1 MKKTQIPSRKKQKVK
16 SVQKISPS
24 DSCFASAKELSEDGI
39 GEFSTDNE
47 QGDDHLEDKK
57 KKCLIVDQFY
67 CNSKDNAIIPTNAP
81 PGQSS
86 STVDDNIT
94 THIQPT
100 PILNDRSVNIVE
112 EKLKPDLENNKKRNN
127 LKNKVSTKKEK
138 VNKFNP
144 SNPGPLEAAWN
155 RQEILKRATTTSS
168 ETIHMNNLSIN
179 VSDVYSKPQNGE
191 SSITNSSLSN
201 RQPLKNFTDLFREI
215 Q

>member
-1 MKKTQIPSRKKQKVK
+1 MKKTQIPSRKKQKIK

-24 DSCFASAKELSEDGI
+24 DSCFGSAKELSEDGI

-47 QGDDHLEDKK
+47 QGDDHLDDKK
-57 KKCLIVDQFY
+57 KKCLIDQFY
-67 CNSKDNAIIPTNAP
+67 CTGKDNAIISINAP
-81 PGQSS
+81 HEQSS
-86 STVDDNIT
+86 STVVDHI

-100 PILNDRSVNIVE
+100 PILNDRSVNIE
-112 EKLKPDLENNKKRNN
+112 EKLKPDLENKKQNN

-155 RQEILKRATTTSS
+155 RQEILKRATTTTTSS
-168 ETIHMNNLSIN
+168 DTIQMNNLSIN
-179 VSDVYSKPQNGE
+179 ISDVNSKPQNGE
-191 SSITNSSLSN
+191 SSIITNSSLSN

>member
-1 MKKTQIPSRKKQKVK
+1 LKKTQIPSRKKQKIK

-24 DSCFASAKELSEDGI
+24 DSCFGSAKELSEDGI

-47 QGDDHLEDKK
+47 QVDDHLEDKK
-57 KKCLIVDQFY
+57 KKCLIDQFY

-86 STVDDNIT
+86 SIVVDSIA
-94 THIQPT
+94 HIQPT

-112 EKLKPDLENNKKRNN
+112 EKLKPDLENNKKQNN

-179 VSDVYSKPQNGE
+179 ISDVNLKPQNGE
-191 SSITNSSLSN
+191 SSITHSSLSN